1 MATPPRLPWEILLHI
16 IKIGVEEHYWTIPEL
31 FQARL
36 VNSTSTHYSI
46 RYSTYIKYALTAA
59 ATFAD
64 EILTLSL
71 RVDRLDSE
79 RLSHT
84 QWQTMPERLKRLFL
98 HVKIDQHDSQP
109 CALSQLVHHYLS
121 ARPAPDRKI
130 QIQQLVDALI
140 PVNHGILAYLGPGL
154 YAKLMRTSPF
164 YRQNRNLQIVQLQVA
179 LARDAISRNDP
190 VALQNLLE
198 DGEDAGRIHTLWSHL
213 FDGSPICLVAQKGT
227 REIMETLLLHGIW
240 TGGGC
245 ERGAMKKAI
254 RTGNRAVLDV
264 WLDDSRLSRRS
275 ETVPSRTFFT
285 AFLEFVRVG
294 DFEMVEYLSP
304 RYKRYGS
311 GFAEMHSTAFIEAI
325 KASNV
330 VIAKWLHDHGEFD
343 INETVERHETAL
355 FAALLHC
362 GLAVKIPMVKMLL
375 ARGANPNGQ
384 HPRIQGTPLQVA
396 IRQDATEL
404 IDLLLDHGADP
415 NARTSRS
422 IRRHRTRLR
431 YPLLYAARKGNL
443 WLARRLFECGANPLV
458 VFWRRTLTD
467 EAKAGRVSAEVSE
480 MLVEFGWAER
490 YDKWVQERRTRDSVI
505 PRWR

>member
-36 VNSTSTHYSI
+36 VNT
-46 RYSTYIKYALTAA
+46 
-59 ATFAD
+59 TFAD

-79 RLSHT
+79 RLSHA

-98 HVKIDQHDSQP
+98 HVKIDQHESQP
-109 CALSQLVHHYLS
+109 CALSLLVHHYLS
-121 ARPAPDRKI
+121 ARPAQDRKI
-130 QIQQLVDALI
+130 QIQQLVDALV
-140 PVNHGILAYLGPGL
+140 PVNHEILAYLGPSL
-154 YAKLMRTSPF
+154 HAKLMRTSPF
-164 YRQNRNLQIVQLQVA
+164 YRQNQNLQSVQLQIA

-198 DGEDAGRIHTLWSHL
+198 DGEDAGKIHIIWSHL
-213 FDGSPICLVAQKGT
+213 FDGSPLCLAAQKGT
-227 REIMETLLLHGIW
+227 REIMETLLLHGTW

-245 ERGAMKKAI
+245 ERGAIKKAI
-254 RTGNRAVLDV
+254 RAGNRAVLDV

-275 ETVPSRTFFT
+275 ETVPSTTFFT

-311 GFAEMHSTAFIEAI
+311 DFAEMHFIAFIEAI
-325 KASNV
+325 NVSNV
-330 VIAKWLHDHGEFD
+330 VIVEWLHDHGEFD
-343 INETVERHETAL
+343 INETDGYHETAL

-362 GLAVKIPMVKMLL
+362 EPAVKIAMVKMLL
-375 ARGANPNGQ
+375 DRGTNPNGQ

-415 NARTSRS
+415 IARTSRG

-443 WLARRLFECGANPLV
+443 WLVRRLLECGASPLV

-467 EAKAGRVSAEVSE
+467 EAKAGRVAEEVRE
-480 MLVEFGWAER
+480 MLVEFVWAER
-490 YDKWVQERRTRDSVI
+490 YDKWVQGRKARDLVI